1 MKTKPT
7 KMSCIV
13 FFMLFGYLSLFSQQN
28 TYSLQQ
34 CLEYA
39 IENNHNLKKLQFDK
53 AKSAYARNE
62 VFGALLPQING
73 TANLN
78 DNLKKAKFIMPN
90 FINSMLPPSAQDPN
104 ASKYMTIEMGTN
116 YNANMGF
123 SLNQQLFNLALFN
136 TLEITKTAEKM
147 AALGVESGEEEVI
160 GQTTGLYYAIQST
173 EYAVKQMA
181 KSIEL
186 VNKMLKMME
195 VNYENGI
202 VKKVDVDRL
211 KVNLVNLTTQK
222 SNIENMAN
230 VQKNLLKLQMGLDV
244 NQSLEILPINLEFFE
259 EKVNSNVVTPFLP
272 TNQLSH
278 RIITEKLNMVK
289 LQKKSAVY
297 ENMPTLSL
305 LLNYQYNGV
314 SDEFFRG
321 ETNYWYPTSV
331 IGVSLRVP
339 IFSGLSRKAK
349 IRQSEMEIQKA
360 VEDTKM
366 LEQSLNMAYINAQL
380 KLSDTR
386 HTIELQRDN
395 QKLAEDVF
403 GVAEN
408 NFVLGLSSM
417 SDVLNASQSLVQAQL
432 SYANALND
440 YMKAYIELKKAS
452 GNIRDFINEK

>member
-53 AKSAYARNE
+53 AKSAYARKE

-116 YNANMGF
+116 YNANMGV

-259 EKVNSNVVTPFLP
+259 EKVNSNVVTSFLP

-386 HTIELQRDN
+386 RTIELQRDN

-432 SYANALND
+432 SYVNALND

>member
-1 MKTKPT
+1 
-7 KMSCIV
+7 
-13 FFMLFGYLSLFSQQN
+13 MLFGYLSLFSQQN

-116 YNANMGF
+116 YNANMGV

-147 AALGVESGEEEVI
+147 AVLGVESGEEDVI

-386 HTIELQRDN
+386 RTIELQRDN

>member
-1 MKTKPT
+1 MKTKST

-53 AKSAYARNE
+53 AKSTYARNE

-116 YNANMGF
+116 YNANMGV

-147 AALGVESGEEEVI
+147 AVLGVESGEEDVI

-259 EKVNSNVVTPFLP
+259 EKVNSNVVTSFLP

-360 VEDTKM
+360 VEDSKM

-386 HTIELQRDN
+386 RTIELQRDN

>member
-1 MKTKPT
+1 
-7 KMSCIV
+7 MSCIV

-116 YNANMGF
+116 YNANMGV

-147 AALGVESGEEEVI
+147 AVLGVESGEEDVI

-386 HTIELQRDN
+386 RTIELQRDN

>member
-1 MKTKPT
+1 MKTKST

-116 YNANMGF
+116 YNANMGV

-147 AALGVESGEEEVI
+147 AVLGVESGEEDVI

-386 HTIELQRDN
+386 RTIELQRDN

>member
-1 MKTKPT
+1 MKTIPI
-7 KMSCIV
+7 KMSCML
-13 FFMLFGYLSLFSQQN
+13 FCMLFGCLSLFSQQN
-28 TYSLQQ
+28 TYTLQQ

-39 IENNHNLKKLQFDK
+39 IENNHNLKKLQLDR
-53 AKSAYARNE
+53 AKSAYVRDE
-62 VFGALLPQING
+62 VFGAWLPQISG
-73 TANLN
+73 TSNLN

-90 FINSMLPPSAQDPN
+90 FVNSMLPPSAQDPD
-104 ASKYMTIEMGTN
+104 AEKYMTIEMGTK
-116 YNANMGF
+116 YNANMGV

-160 GQTTGLYYAIQST
+160 RQTTGLYYAIQST
-173 EYAVKQMA
+173 EYAVGQME

-186 VNKMLKMME
+186 VSKMMKMMQ

-211 KVNLVNLTTQK
+211 KVNLVNLSTQK
-222 SNIENMAN
+222 SNIENMAE
-230 VQKNLLKLQMGLDV
+230 VQRNLLKLQMGFDV
-244 NQSLEILPINLEFFE
+244 NQTLDILPINLGFFE
-259 EKVNSNVVTPFLP
+259 EKAQSDVLPPFSL
-272 TNQLSH
+272 TNQLPYQ
-278 RIITEKLNMVK
+278 IVTEKLNMVT
-289 LQKKSAVY
+289 LQKKSAFY

-305 LLNYQYNGV
+305 LFNYQYNGV
-314 SDEFFRG
+314 SDKFFRG

-331 IGVSLRVP
+331 IGVNLRVP
-339 IFSGLSRKAK
+339 IFSGFSHKAK

-360 VEDTKM
+360 AEDSKM
-366 LEQSLNMAYINAQL
+366 LGQSLNMAYINARL
-380 KLSDTR
+380 KLNDTR
-386 HTIELQRDN
+386 HTIELQREN
-395 QKLAEDVF
+395 QDLAEEVF

-440 YMKAYIELKKAS
+440 YMKAYIELKQAS

>member
-1 MKTKPT
+1 MKTKST

-116 YNANMGF
+116 YNANMGV

-147 AALGVESGEEEVI
+147 AVLGVESGEEDVI

-244 NQSLEILPINLEFFE
+244 NQSLEILLINLEFFE

-386 HTIELQRDN
+386 RTIELQRDN

>member
-1 MKTKPT
+1 
-7 KMSCIV
+7 
-13 FFMLFGYLSLFSQQN
+13 MLFGYLSLFSQQN